1 MEQYMAKTYNFSGY
15 SRIRL
20 NTAIDAEI
28 VRSDTFSIDVETGPL
43 SPVKIRQK
51 RDSLTISR
59 PWYWFIFGFFF
70 HQRRAHIKIGL
81 PELQELD
88 ISDNSSAGI
97 AGFSSNSE
105 FKLMLSETSSF
116 AGELTTGDATL
127 DISDNS
133 QAEFNGSSSNL
144 FLKVK
149 DSSSFGG
156 NINVAGNAEI
166 EVSTNSAIA
175 LAGSAGNILADIR
188 NVSNADMAGFP
199 SHDINITLNRLCNV
213 TIKLDGKLDAEVA
226 GASELT
232 WRGNPVMGTINVI
245 TGSLLR
251 QE

>member
-1 MEQYMAKTYNFSGY
+1 MANKKKNLVGY
-15 SRIRL
+15 TRVRVK
-20 NTAIDAEI
+20 TAIDAEI
-28 VRSDTFSIDVETGPL
+28 VISDIFSIDVETGPL

-51 RDSLTISR
+51 GDALTISR
-59 PWYWFIFGFFF
+59 PLRWFVFGFFF
-70 HQRRAHIKIGL
+70 QLSRANVRIGM
-81 PELQELD
+81 PDLQELRV
-88 ISDNSSAGI
+88 SGNSSAGV
-97 AGFSSNSE
+97 AGFDSSNG

-116 AGELTTGDATL
+116 GGDLKAGDARL
-127 DISDNS
+127 DISGGS
-133 QAEFNGSSSNL
+133 QAEFNGTSSNL

-149 DSSSFGG
+149 DSSSFAA
-156 NINVAGNAEI
+156 NINIDGNAEI

-175 LAGSAGNILADIR
+175 LAGSAGNLLADIR

-199 SHDINITLNRLCNV
+199 ARDINITLNRLCNA

-232 WRGNPVMGTINVI
+232 WSGNPIMGTINII